1 MKMKKILLASIAA
14 MLVMCFAFSTAFAAT
29 AKELDKLYQKVD
41 KANAKI
47 AEAVEKAMATE
58 KDDVEKLL
66 KKVDQIVDSV
76 MEYADSI
83 GVEVV
88 CEYDYYI
95 IDGHTVAIDPLRVVN
110 VGTGGNQ

>member
-1 MKMKKILLASIAA
+1 MKMKKMLLASIAA

-41 KANAKI
+41 KA
-47 AEAVEKAMATE
+47 
-58 KDDVEKLL
+58 DVEKLL

-95 IDGHTVAIDPLRVVN
+95 IDGHPVAIDPLRVVN